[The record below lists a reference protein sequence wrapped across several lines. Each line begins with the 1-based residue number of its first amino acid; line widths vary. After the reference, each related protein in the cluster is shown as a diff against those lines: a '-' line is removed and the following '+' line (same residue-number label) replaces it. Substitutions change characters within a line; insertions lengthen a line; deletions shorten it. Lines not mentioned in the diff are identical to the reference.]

1 VFLRLLFLFAAKES
15 GWRGGDAGWRSG
27 VVRVV
32 ISARFQHQFGAL
44 ISSFGHYELPDF
56 KSGDAKDHENTV
68 LHSGGPE
75 VLAADSKTVK
85 TKEDGPKAFAPEIQL
100 KNGDDIGQIKW
111 ND

>member
-1 VFLRLLFLFAAKES
+1 M
-15 GWRGGDAGWRSG
+15 
-27 VVRVV
+27 VRVV
-32 ISARFQHQFGAL
+32 IVARFQHQFGSS
-44 ISSFGHYELPDF
+44 ISSFGHYEFPDF
-56 KSGDAKDHENTV
+56 KSGGAKVHENTV

-111 ND
+111 KD